1 MRKPPESLCRLVARV
16 VEGLGYELVGVE
28 YAARSRGGGLL
39 RVYIDAREGIVLD
52 DCARVSHQLSGVL
65 DVEDPIREQ
74 YDLEVSSPGMD
85 RPLFEREHF
94 ESTSIPQHVERC
106 IGGEGTSKRQKLGRW
121 QNADA
126 RKYAIDVIYETH
138 FGKRGGIPFIV
149 RLHISACATPHV
161 GIAEMRLP
169 IWCVGDVGKM
179 GVWIA

>member
-94 ESTSIPQHVERC
+94 ERFRNQ
-106 IGGEGTSKRQKLGRW
+106 Q
-121 QNADA
+121 
-126 RKYAIDVIYETH
+126 
-138 FGKRGGIPFIV
+138 V
-149 RLHISACATPHV
+149 RLKLSTKVAGRRKVVGTLIGLDGNDVVIDEQGEEFRCSLDQIDSA
-161 GIAEMRLP
+161 RLVP
-169 IWCVGDVGKM
+169 KF
-179 GVWIA
+179 